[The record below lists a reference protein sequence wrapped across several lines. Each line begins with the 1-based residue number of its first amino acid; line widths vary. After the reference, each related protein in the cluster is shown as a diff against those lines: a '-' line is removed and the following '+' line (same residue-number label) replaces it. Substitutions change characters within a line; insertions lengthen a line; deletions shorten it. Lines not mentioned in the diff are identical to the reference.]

1 MTMGAVALPVA
12 ENSAHPLR
20 KKLWLGAGALT
31 LLVLT
36 IAIGNSV
43 IDRRNAITAD
53 AVGHD
58 FIAFYTAGHFLREGR
73 AERMYD
79 LEAVRRFQQEVGEA
93 NHLELKKESFG
104 PFWNAPFYAWVFV
117 PLAGLP
123 FRTAL
128 AVWWGINLL
137 CLAGAMILL
146 CRMLSESTDWRIIG
160 LVPAILLNSLP
171 FHQALNHGQNTFGS
185 LLVLAATVSLWI
197 RGRAFWAGI
206 CCGLL
211 FYKPQLGAIVA
222 VVLVLNSGWRA
233 LVGVGITGLVLAG
246 ITVLSMPGIIQVYLA
261 KMPGNLAWMQESNSY
276 LWERHVT
283 FKAMWRLLIQ
293 GHATGETMVLV
304 KSL

>member
-12 ENSAHPLR
+12 ENPAHPLR
-20 KKLWLGAGALT
+20 KKLWLGAGAMT
-31 LLVLT
+31 VLVLT
-36 IAIGNSV
+36 IAIGNSI
-43 IDRRNAITAD
+43 IDRKNAITAD

-73 AERMYD
+73 TERMYD
-79 LEAVRRFQQEVGEA
+79 LESVRRFQQEVGEA
-93 NHLELKKESFG
+93 NHLELKKQSFG
-104 PFWNAPFYAWVFV
+104 PFWNPPFYAWLFV

-123 FRTAL
+123 FRMAL
-128 AVWWGINLL
+128 VVWWAVNLV
-137 CLAGAMILL
+137 CLSGAMVLM
-146 CRMLSESTDWRIIG
+146 CRMVSESSDWRIVG

-222 VVLVLNSGWRA
+222 VVFGFELGWGGLR
-233 LVGVGITGLVLAG
+233 GVGITRFGFAGVSGLG
-246 ITVLSMPGIIQVYLA
+246 QPGILS
-261 KMPGNLAWMQESNSY
+261 G
-276 LWERHVT
+276 
-283 FKAMWRLLIQ
+283 
-293 GHATGETMVLV
+293 
-304 KSL
+304 